1 MRLVMSWQ
9 LSKHKM
15 VTMPNRVQFT
25 KDERDLILK
34 FILDNVNRLP
44 YEQIEPMVEIYNK
57 ITLSN
62 LTTI

>member
-1 MRLVMSWQ
+1 
-9 LSKHKM
+9 
-15 VTMPNRVQFT
+15 MPNRVQFT

>member
-1 MRLVMSWQ
+1 MSWQ

-15 VTMPNRVQFT
+15 VTMPNKVQFT

-44 YEQIEPMVEIYNK
+44 YEQIDPMVEIYNK

>member
-1 MRLVMSWQ
+1 MDLKTV
-9 LSKHKM
+9 K
-15 VTMPNRVQFT
+15 FT
-25 KDERDLILK
+25 EDERKLILK

-44 YEQIEPMVEIYNK
+44 YEQIDSIVEIYNK

>member
-1 MRLVMSWQ
+1 MSWQ

-25 KDERDLILK
+25 EDERKIILK

-44 YEQIEPMVEIYNK
+44 YEQIDPMVEIYNK